1 MVEFDT
7 EFGKI
12 ELPKN
17 EAMMLDYRGYRGDT
31 TLKKAGVKIEWTR
44 ELMAEYKKC
53 AKDPIYFIETYM
65 KVVHPDHGLVEFKLR
80 VYQRR
85 LIKNI
90 HENRRCIT
98 TMARQ
103 SGKSTAVIGYLLWYI
118 LFNKYKLVML
128 LANKA
133 PTAREILGKAQL
145 AFSMLPKFLQQG
157 VVEWNKG
164 SIVLENGCRALAE
177 ATSSDS
183 IRGFTSNVLILD
195 EAAHIEQWEEFS
207 KSTLPT
213 IAAGLTTKVVM
224 ISTPNGMNHFWS
236 YWNLAQYW
244 KTPTAELP
252 PGIKWNKYIP
262 LLVTWREVPGREEQW
277 YEETMA
283 EMNFDQDKFNQEYE
297 CQFLG
302 SSGTLIAGWKLKELA
317 TDVRIPLIPVQKDS
331 GLYEYIRPIKDH
343 IYTMTADVSEGKA
356 LDYSTFHVVDITD
369 TPYTQ
374 ACVFRSNLTTPGD
387 FAEIMFR
394 TAKAYNNAYILIEYE
409 NLGPVVAWE
418 IFGEFDY
425 ENLVCTESAGR
436 TGKRI
441 TFRSGKAVDQ
451 GIKMTP
457 IVRQQGCSLLKL
469 LVEQNQL
476 KLSDYHTIQE
486 LSRFSKKNNKFQAEE
501 GAHDDLVMAL
511 VVFGWMSNQQFFK
524 DLTNVDI
531 LKKLRDKSQDDIE
544 EDLIPFGFID
554 RGEVGP
560 TTAELYRWPDLW
572 RGTQR
577 PINNYSP
584 YKFGLTPEA
593 DEIEWLPNF

>member
-1 MVEFDT
+1 MGEYRT

-12 ELPKN
+12 ELPDQ
-17 EAMMLDYRGYRGDT
+17 EVQMLDYRGYRGDQ
-31 TLKKAGVKIEWTR
+31 TLKRAGVKIEWTR
-44 ELMAEYKKC
+44 ELMVEYKKC
-53 AKDPIYFIETYM
+53 SLDPIYFIENYM

-90 HENRRCIT
+90 HENKRCIT

-103 SGKSTAVIGYLLWYI
+103 AGKSTAVVGYLLWYI
-118 LFNKYKLVML
+118 LFNKHKLVML

-145 AFSMLPKFLQQG
+145 AFSQLPKFLQQG

-164 SIVLENGCRALAE
+164 SMVLENGCRALAE

-183 IRGFTSNVLILD
+183 IRGFTANILILD
-195 EAAHIEQWEEFS
+195 ETAHIEQWEEFS

-213 IAAGLTTKVVM
+213 IAAGNTSKIVM

-244 KTPTAELP
+244 KTAPKDLP
-252 PGIKWNKYIP
+252 PGVRWNKYIP
-262 LLVTWREVPGREEQW
+262 LLVTWKDVPGREEEW
-277 YEETMA
+277 YQDTLA

-317 TDVRIPLIPVQKDS
+317 NEVRIPLVPVQRDH
-331 GLYEYIRPIKDH
+331 GLYEYVRPVKGH
-343 IYTMTADVSEGKA
+343 VYAMTADVSEGKG
-356 LDYSTFHVVDITD
+356 LDYSAFHVVDITE

-374 ACVFRSNLTTPGD
+374 VSVFRSNQSTPGD
-387 FAEIMFR
+387 FAEIMYR
-394 TAKAYNNAYILIEYE
+394 TAKAYNNAYILVEYE
-409 NLGPVVAWE
+409 NMGPVVAWE

-425 ENLVCTESAGR
+425 
-436 TGKRI
+436 GKRV

-457 IVRQQGCSLLKL
+457 LTKQQGCSLLKL

-501 GAHDDLVMAL
+501 GATDDLVMAL
-511 VVFGWMSNQQFFK
+511 VVFGWLSNQQYFK
-524 DLTNVDI
+524 DLTNIDI
-531 LKKLRDKSQDDIE
+531 IKSLRDKNPDQIE
-544 EDLIPFGFID
+544 EELIPFGFID
-554 RGEVGP
+554 RGEIGP
-560 TTAELYRWPDLW
+560 STVDLHRWPDLW

-577 PINNYSP
+577 PMDNYSP
-584 YKFGLTPEA
+584 YKLGLTPDA
-593 DEIEWLPNF
+593 DDIEWLPNF